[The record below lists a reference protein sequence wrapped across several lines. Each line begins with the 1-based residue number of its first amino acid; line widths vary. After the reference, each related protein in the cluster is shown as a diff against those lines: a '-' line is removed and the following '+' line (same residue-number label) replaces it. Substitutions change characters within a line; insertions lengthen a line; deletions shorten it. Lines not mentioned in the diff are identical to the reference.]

1 LEDCGGSLQ
10 KRAEQEGEEEKEKRK
25 KRREKRGGGVEPPP
39 PPLYLST
46 SLPPLFLPA
55 RAKERRPQALFT
67 PKEIQDPPLNHSG
80 MHACSKQKRT
90 TKKNFRGYLKGDER
104 RGEKRERQG
113 RRERTERKILFF
125 VHFFRFHLRC
135 GRSGAGRSL

>member
-1 LEDCGGSLQ
+1 
-10 KRAEQEGEEEKEKRK
+10 
-25 KRREKRGGGVEPPP
+25 
-39 PPLYLST
+39 
-46 SLPPLFLPA
+46 
-55 RAKERRPQALFT
+55 
-67 PKEIQDPPLNHSG
+67 
-80 MHACSKQKRT
+80 M
-90 TKKNFRGYLKGDER
+90 TKKNFRGYLKGGER